1 MSYDDTQDTTS
12 TEHADDS
19 AGVPALGGG
28 DDFDPSLIASD
39 GARSNGRSVAIFG
52 GLLTVFAVVIWFVFF
67 RGAPE
72 SAQGGMAPND
82 GGSQI
87 KQFLDSGNINI
98 MKQTLK
104 ETEKIVKQFRAYPG
118 RTQVPLTALRTNPF
132 RELAPRSDEPATA
145 SSSRDDEHE
154 QELHKQASDA
164 VAELK
169 VQSIIRGSKYRA
181 CMINNT
187 LYKEGQQVGILR
199 IDQIGANAIVVSSG
213 KYRYEVLMQK

>member
-12 TEHADDS
+12 ADHTDD
-19 AGVPALGGG
+19 GTGLPAIGGG
-28 DDFDPSLIASD
+28 DEFDPSLVAAGD
-39 GARSNGRSVAIFG
+39 GKKNGRSMAILG
-52 GLLTVFAVVIWFVFF
+52 GLLTVAAIVIWFSFF
-67 RGAPE
+67 RGAPDT
-72 SAQGGMAPND
+72 AQGGMTPND

-118 RTQVPLTALRTNPF
+118 RTQVPLTALRSNPF
-132 RELAPRSDEPATA
+132 RELAPKADEPVTA
-145 SSSRDDEHE
+145 NSHDDEKE
-154 QELHKQASDA
+154 QELHKQATDA
-164 VAELK
+164 AAELK

-187 LYKEGQQVGILR
+187 LYKEGQQVGILK
-199 IDQIGANAIVVSSG
+199 IEKINTNTVVVSSG
-213 KYRYEVLMQK
+213 KYRFEVQMQK

>member
-12 TEHADDS
+12 SGHDEDT
-19 AGVPALGGG
+19 GVPALGGG
-28 DDFDPSLIASD
+28 DEFDPSLIAGDAPKSNN
-39 GARSNGRSVAIFG
+39 RSLAILG
-52 GLLTVFAVVIWFVFF
+52 GLLTVAAVVIWFVYF

-72 SAQGGMAPND
+72 SAQAGMAPND

-104 ETEKIVKQFRAYPG
+104 ETEKIVKQFRSDPG
-118 RTQVPLTALRTNPF
+118 RAQVPLAALRSNPF
-132 RELAPRSDEPATA
+132 RELAPKTDQPVTA
-145 SSSRDDEHE
+145 NSSKDDEKE

-164 VAELK
+164 AAEIK

-187 LYKEGQQVGILR
+187 LYKEGQQVGMLT
-199 IDQIGANAIVVSSG
+199 IDHIGPKSIVVSTG
-213 KYRYEVLMQK
+213 KYRFEILMEK

>member
-1 MSYDDTQDTTS
+1 MSYDDNQDTTS
-12 TEHADDS
+12 GEHAEDG

-28 DDFDPSLIASD
+28 DEFDPSLIATD
-39 GARSNGRSVAIFG
+39 GKRSNSRSVAIFG
-52 GLLTVFAVVIWFVFF
+52 GLLTVLAVIIYFVYF

-72 SAQGGMAPND
+72 SAQAGMAPND

-98 MKQTLK
+98 MKQTLR
-104 ETEKIVKQFRAYPG
+104 ETEKIVRQFRAYPG
-118 RTQVPLTALRTNPF
+118 RSQVPLTALHTNPF
-132 RELAPRSDEPATA
+132 RELAPRTDDPVTA
-145 SSSRDDEHE
+145 NSSRDDEHE
-154 QELHKQASDA
+154 QELHKQATDA

-199 IDQIGANAIVVSSG
+199 IDKINTNSIVVSSG
-213 KYRYEVLMQK
+213 RYRFEVPMQK